1 MIDRDA
7 ELIYF
12 DNELKTI
19 TVTRNRYGRLH
30 DFYNAIESLMKSIF
44 KSSSVRQIEVY
55 YHQYKDSI
63 LYTRDE
69 VLNKNFKLKR
79 VKKKRGYYL

>member
-19 TVTRNRYGRLH
+19 TVTRNRYGRLQ
-30 DFYNAIESLMKSIF
+30 DFYNAIESLMISIF
-44 KSSSVRQIEVY
+44 KSSSVCQIEVY

-63 LYTRDE
+63 LYSRGE
-69 VLNKNFKLKR
+69 VLNKNFKLNR
-79 VKKKRGYYL
+79 VKKKRGYYK